1 MTAFKVASH
10 SMTDHARQN
19 QSTTPPM
26 PAVIA
31 PLSKPDLLSIVD
43 LSRAEIE
50 MVFATAASVKADIGP
65 YNRAL
70 AGQSV
75 IMLFEKASLRTR
87 VTFEV
92 GVFRLGGQAIYFDH
106 SSSRIGEREAI
117 KDYGANLDRW
127 VHGIVA
133 RVYRHVVL
141 EELAAAARVPV
152 INALSEKSHPCQ
164 ALADLFTLREHLGDL
179 KGRSLAY
186 IGDGNNVCRSLMLA
200 SATLGVHM
208 TVITPEG
215 YGPGEEAAALARSL
229 GASSGARL
237 TLSHDP
243 GAVAGSDAVY
253 TDTWVSMGA
262 ESEAAERAAAF
273 APFQVNEALM
283 KRAGSSALFMHCLPA
298 KRGVEVTDDVVDD
311 PYSIVL
317 DQAENRLHIQNALLL
332 HLLAPGFRPGPH
344 PAGGPS

>member
-1 MTAFKVASH
+1 
-10 SMTDHARQN
+10 MTDHARQKH
-19 QSTTPPM
+19 STTPPM
-26 PAVIA
+26 PGVIA
-31 PLSKPDLLSIVD
+31 PLSAPDLLSIVD
-43 LSRAEIE
+43 LSTAEIE
-50 MVFATAASVKADIGP
+50 TVFATAASVKADVGP
-65 YNRAL
+65 YSRAL
-70 AGQSV
+70 AGRSV

-133 RVYRHVVL
+133 RVYRHGVL
-141 EELAAAARVPV
+141 EELAEAARVPV
-152 INALSEKSHPCQ
+152 INALSDESHPCQ

-200 SATLGVHM
+200 SAKLGVHV

-215 YGPGEEAAALARSL
+215 YGPGEDAAAVARSL
-229 GASSGARL
+229 AGASGARVV
-237 TLSHDP
+237 LSHDP
-243 GAVAGSDAVY
+243 AAVAGADAVY

-262 ESEAAERAAAF
+262 EGEAAERARAF
-273 APFQVNEALM
+273 AAYQVNEAMM
-283 KRAGSSALFMHCLPA
+283 KRAGGSALFMHCLPA
-298 KRGVEVTDDVVDD
+298 KRGAEVTDDVVDD

-317 DQAENRLHIQNALLL
+317 DQAENRLHVQNALLL
-332 HLLAPGFRPGPH
+332 HLLAPGFRP
-344 PAGGPS
+344 AGGPA